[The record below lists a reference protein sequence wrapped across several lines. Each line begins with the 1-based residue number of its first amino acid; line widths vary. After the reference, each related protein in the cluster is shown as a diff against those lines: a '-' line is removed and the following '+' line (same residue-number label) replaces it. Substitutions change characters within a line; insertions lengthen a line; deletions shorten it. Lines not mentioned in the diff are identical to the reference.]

1 MSRYSFTRAP
11 QTSSVRGLGSGLIPT
26 PSLGSYSGVTMPAP
40 LAAAAAAPAVGGG
53 AGVMGGLTRFAG
65 SFFPNLL
72 AEVVGS
78 AMKPGGLTPSSPTT
92 PSQVKYNLT
101 SADVQ
106 SYVRMADEINYR
118 RKQLNMLGAN
128 LPMISPEELI
138 ASEVETNRLLMKEAG
153 EREYAIEQLRQQG
166 GIQQALANQ
175 IGAGLQA
182 QSGATQQMIA
192 STLQRRNIDPQ
203 DAELARAF

>member
-1 MSRYSFTRAP
+1 MVAP
-11 QTSSVRGLGSGLIPT
+11 V
-26 PSLGSYSGVTMPAP
+26 
-40 LAAAAAAPAVGGG
+40 AAAAAAPVAAGGG
-53 AGVMGGLTRFAG
+53 SGVLGGLSRFAG

-72 AEVVGS
+72 AEVVAGS
-78 AMKPGGLTPSSPTT
+78 MRPGGLTPSSPTP
-92 PSQVKYNLT
+92 PSEVKYNLT
-101 SADVQ
+101 SADIQ

-118 RKQLNMLGAN
+118 RRQLNMLGAN
-128 LPMISPEELI
+128 LPLVSPEELI
-138 ASEVETNRLLMKEAG
+138 SQEVETNRLLMKETG

-182 QSGATQQMIA
+182 QSAATQQMIA

>member
-1 MSRYSFTRAP
+1 MGRYSFIRAP
-11 QTSSVRGLGSGLIPT
+11 ETSSVRGLGSGLIPT

-40 LAAAAAAPAVGGG
+40 LAAAAAAPAAAGGG
-53 AGVMGGLTRFAG
+53 IMGGLARFAG

-72 AEVVGS
+72 AEVVGAS
-78 AMKPGGLTPSSPTT
+78 MKPGGLTPSSPTT

-118 RKQLNMLGAN
+118 RRQLNMLGAN

-138 ASEVETNRLLMKEAG
+138 AEEVETNRLLMKEAG
-153 EREYAIEQLRQQG
+153 EREYAIEQLKQQG
-166 GIQQALANQ
+166 GVQQSLANQ

-182 QSGATQQMIA
+182 QSGATQQMIE
-192 STLQRRNIDPQ
+192 SMLKRRNIDPQ

>member
-1 MSRYSFTRAP
+1 MSRYSFIRAP
-11 QTSSVRGLGSGLIPT
+11 ETSSVRGLGSGLIPT
-26 PSLGSYSGVTMPAP
+26 PSLGSYSGATMPAP
-40 LAAAAAAPAVGGG
+40 LGAAAAVGGG

-78 AMKPGGLTPSSPTT
+78 AMRPGGLTPSSPTT

>member
-1 MSRYSFTRAP
+1 
-11 QTSSVRGLGSGLIPT
+11 
-26 PSLGSYSGVTMPAP
+26 MPAAG
-40 LAAAAAAPAVGGG
+40 AAAAAASNAAAAGGG
-53 AGVMGGLTRFAG
+53 TAASGGLSRFAG
-65 SFFPNLL
+65 EFFPNLL
-72 AEVVGS
+72 AEIVAGS
-78 AMKPGGLTPSSPTT
+78 MKPGGLTPSSPTP

-118 RKQLNMLGAN
+118 RRQLNMLGAN
-128 LPMISPEELI
+128 LPLISPEELI

-153 EREYAIEQLRQQG
+153 EREYAIEQLKQQG
-166 GIQQALANQ
+166 GVQQALANQ

-182 QSGATQQMIA
+182 QSAATRQMIA

>member
-1 MSRYSFTRAP
+1 
-11 QTSSVRGLGSGLIPT
+11 
-26 PSLGSYSGVTMPAP
+26 MPV
-40 LAAAAAAPAVGGG
+40 AAAAAPVAAAAGGT
-53 AGVMGGLTRFAG
+53 GVMGGLTRFAG

-72 AEVVGS
+72 AEIAGS
-78 AMKPGGLTPSSPTT
+78 AMKPGGLTPSSPTP

-128 LPMISPEELI
+128 LPLISPEELI

-153 EREYAIEQLRQQG
+153 EREYAIEQLKQQG

-182 QSGATQQMIA
+182 QSAATQQMIA

>member
-1 MSRYSFTRAP
+1 
-11 QTSSVRGLGSGLIPT
+11 
-26 PSLGSYSGVTMPAP
+26 MPV
-40 LAAAAAAPAVGGG
+40 AAAAAAPVAAAAGGGGG
-53 AGVMGGLTRFAG
+53 AGVLGGLTRFAG

-72 AEVVGS
+72 AEVVAGS
-78 AMKPGGLTPSSPTT
+78 MKPGGLTPSSPTT

-128 LPMISPEELI
+128 LPYIKPEELI

-182 QSGATQQMIA
+182 QSAATQQMIA